1 MLVKPTF
8 GRLFFSPDDGDGG
21 GGGNPATTNT
31 TPAPE
36 TQPQT
41 GEKPK
46 VEFSAEQ
53 QAVIDALIGTARKEG
68 RTAAEQAAADAKAK
82 ADADAA
88 LAEQVKQGKFE
99 EAETEYKRQLGELTT
114 DRDDLAE
121 KVAAYETLIGTQVD
135 AAKAA
140 LPAEALTGY
149 PEDADPLTRMTW
161 LAERETLIKA
171 LGVKANSDGVTKLPK
186 TPAPNGK
193 PDGASA
199 EQRKQWD
206 AQFAHS
212 F

>member
-1 MLVKPTF
+1 MLTKPLYGTM
-8 GRLFFSPDDGDGG
+8 FFSPDDGDGVG
-21 GGGNPATTNT
+21 GSATTNT

-46 VEFSAEQ
+46 VEFTAEQ

-114 DRDDLAE
+114 DRDGLKE
-121 KVAAYETLIGTQVD
+121 KVTAYETLIAAQVD

-149 PEDADPLTRMTW
+149 PADADPLVRMTW
-161 LAERETLIKA
+161 LTEREMLIKA
-171 LGVKANSDGVTKLPK
+171 LGVKANSDGVSRLPK
-186 TPAPNGK
+186 TPAPNGEPSK
-193 PDGASA
+193 VTK
-199 EQRKQWD
+199 EQQAAIDRQYARW
-206 AQFAHS
+206 
-212 F
+212 

>member
-1 MLVKPTF
+1 MLTKPLYGTM
-8 GRLFFSPDDGDGG
+8 FFSPDDGDGVG
-21 GGGNPATTNT
+21 GSATTNT

-46 VEFSAEQ
+46 VEFTAEQ

-114 DRDDLAE
+114 ERDGLKE
-121 KVAAYETLIGTQVD
+121 KVTAYETLIAAQVD

-149 PEDADPLTRMTW
+149 PEDADPLVRMTW
-161 LAERETLIKA
+161 LTERETLIKA
-171 LGVKANSDGVTKLPK
+171 LGVKANGETPPRLPK
-186 TPAPNGK
+186 TPAPNGE
-193 PDGASA
+193 PTITATSLVSRHA
-199 EQRKQWD
+199 I
-206 AQFAHS
+206 
-212 F
+212 